1 MINQNII
8 VYQFNS
14 LYKILKEVEQDIKFN
29 IIEVLDEK
37 SLKSEIEKLQNYL
50 VVSNKKIISVKNQL
64 TMNDF
69 PLNINKIIEKL
80 NIELIRNK
88 FIDQSKI
95 TVKNYNINLNSKEIS
110 FNERKLKLTEKE
122 IRTIVYL
129 SEAKKT
135 ITIDELQTKV
145 WGYQSD
151 LETHTVETHVY
162 RLRKK
167 ISKIFK
173 DDNFIKYDKDGYYI
187 KS

>member
-8 VYQFNS
+8 VFQFNS

-37 SLKSEIEKLQNYL
+37 SLKYEIEKFQNYL
-50 VVSNKKIISVKNQL
+50 VVSKKKNISVKNQII
-64 TMNDF
+64 MNDF
-69 PLNINKIIEKL
+69 PLKVNKIIEKF

-95 TVKNYNINLNSKEIS
+95 KVKNYNINLNSKEIS
-110 FNERKLKLTEKE
+110 LNERKLKLTEKE

-151 LETHTVETHVY
+151 LETHTVETHIY

-167 ISKIFK
+167 FLNNFNDNDFISSEKNGYKIK
-173 DDNFIKYDKDGYYI
+173 
-187 KS
+187 

>member
-8 VYQFNS
+8 VYHFNS
-14 LYKILKEVEQDIKFN
+14 LYKILKEIEPDIKFN

-37 SLKSEIEKLQNYL
+37 SLKFEIGKFQNYL
-50 VVSNKKIISVKNQL
+50 VVSNKKMLNVKNQL

-69 PLNINKIIEKL
+69 PLKINKIIEKF

-95 TVKNYNINLNSKEIS
+95 KVKNYNINLNSKEIS
-110 FNERKLKLTEKE
+110 LNERKLKLTEKE

-151 LETHTVETHVY
+151 LETHTVETHIY

-167 ISKIFK
+167 FLNIFN
-173 DDNFIKYDKDGYYI
+173 DNNFISSEKNGYKI
-187 KS
+187 K

>member
-8 VYQFNS
+8 VYHFNS
-14 LYKILKEVEQDIKFN
+14 LYKILKEIEPDIKFN

-37 SLKSEIEKLQNYL
+37 SLKFEIGKFQNYL
-50 VVSNKKIISVKNQL
+50 VVSNKKMLNVKNQL

-69 PLNINKIIEKL
+69 PLKINKIIEKF

-95 TVKNYNINLNSKEIS
+95 KVKNYNINLNSKEIS
-110 FNERKLKLTEKE
+110 LNEKKLKLTEKE
-122 IRTIVYL
+122 IRTITYL
-129 SEAKKT
+129 LKAKKT
-135 ITIDELQTKV
+135 ITINELQKEV
-145 WGYQSD
+145 WGYQSN

-167 ISKIFK
+167 FLKIFN
-173 DDNFIKYDKDGYYI
+173 DNDFILSEKSGYKI
-187 KS
+187 K

>member
-64 TMNDF
+64 IMNDF
-69 PLNINKIIEKL
+69 PLKINKIIEKV

-110 FNERKLKLTEKE
+110 LNERKLKLTEKE

-167 ISKIFK
+167 FLSIFNDNDFISSEKNGYKIK
-173 DDNFIKYDKDGYYI
+173 
-187 KS
+187 

>member
-135 ITIDELQTKV
+135 ITINELQTKV

-151 LETHTVETHVY
+151 LETHTVETHIY

-167 ISKIFK
+167 FLNIFN
-173 DDNFIKYDKDGYYI
+173 DNNFISSEKNGYKI
-187 KS
+187 K

>member
-1 MINQNII
+1 MINQNLI

-69 PLNINKIIEKL
+69 PLNINKIIEKV

-110 FNERKLKLTEKE
+110 LNERKLKLTEKE

-151 LETHTVETHVY
+151 LETHTVETHIY

-167 ISKIFK
+167 FLNIFNDNDFISSEKNGYKIK
-173 DDNFIKYDKDGYYI
+173 
-187 KS
+187 

>member
-151 LETHTVETHVY
+151 LETHTVETHIY

-167 ISKIFK
+167 FLNIFN
-173 DDNFIKYDKDGYYI
+173 DNNFISSEKNGYKI
-187 KS
+187 K

>member
-50 VVSNKKIISVKNQL
+50 IVSNKKIISVKNQL
-64 TMNDF
+64 IMNDF
-69 PLNINKIIEKL
+69 PLNINKIIEKV

-110 FNERKLKLTEKE
+110 LNERKLKLTEKE

-167 ISKIFK
+167 FLSIFNDNDFISSEKNGYKIK
-173 DDNFIKYDKDGYYI
+173 
-187 KS
+187 

>member
-14 LYKILKEVEQDIKFN
+14 LYKILKEIEPDIKFN

-37 SLKSEIEKLQNYL
+37 SLKFEIGKFQNYL
-50 VVSNKKIISVKNQL
+50 VVSNKKMLNVENQL

-69 PLNINKIIEKL
+69 PLKINKIIEKF

-95 TVKNYNINLNSKEIS
+95 KVKNYNINLNSKEIS
-110 FNERKLKLTEKE
+110 LYERKLKLTEKE

-151 LETHTVETHVY
+151 LETHTVETHIY

-167 ISKIFK
+167 FLNIFNDNDFISSEKNGYKIK
-173 DDNFIKYDKDGYYI
+173 
-187 KS
+187 

>member
-29 IIEVLDEK
+29 IIEVLDQK

-64 TMNDF
+64 IMNDF
-69 PLNINKIIEKL
+69 PLNINKIIEKV

-110 FNERKLKLTEKE
+110 LNGRKLKLTEKE

-151 LETHTVETHVY
+151 LETHTVETHIY

-167 ISKIFK
+167 FLNIFNDNDFISSEKNGYKIK
-173 DDNFIKYDKDGYYI
+173 
-187 KS
+187 

>member
-50 VVSNKKIISVKNQL
+50 VVSNKKITSVKNQL

-110 FNERKLKLTEKE
+110 LNERKLKLTEKE

-151 LETHTVETHVY
+151 LETHTVETHIY

-167 ISKIFK
+167 FLNIFN
-173 DDNFIKYDKDGYYI
+173 DNNFISSEKNGYKI
-187 KS
+187 K

>member
-14 LYKILKEVEQDIKFN
+14 LYKILKEIEPDIKFN

-37 SLKSEIEKLQNYL
+37 SLKFEIGKFQNYL
-50 VVSNKKIISVKNQL
+50 VVSNKKMLNVKNQL

-69 PLNINKIIEKL
+69 PLKINKIIEKF

-95 TVKNYNINLNSKEIS
+95 KVKNYNINLNSKEIS
-110 FNERKLKLTEKE
+110 LYERKLKLTEKE

-151 LETHTVETHVY
+151 LETHTVETHIY

-167 ISKIFK
+167 FLNIFNDNDFISSEKNGYKIK
-173 DDNFIKYDKDGYYI
+173 
-187 KS
+187 

>member
-14 LYKILKEVEQDIKFN
+14 LYKILKEIEPDIKFN

-37 SLKSEIEKLQNYL
+37 SLKFEIGKFQNYL
-50 VVSNKKIISVKNQL
+50 VVSNKKMLNVENQL

-69 PLNINKIIEKL
+69 PIKINKIIEKF

-95 TVKNYNINLNSKEIS
+95 KVKNYNINLNSKEIS
-110 FNERKLKLTEKE
+110 LNKRKLKLTEKE

-151 LETHTVETHVY
+151 LETHTVETHIY

-167 ISKIFK
+167 FLNNFNDNDFISSEKNGYKIK
-173 DDNFIKYDKDGYYI
+173 
-187 KS
+187 